1 MDDHQLTTP
10 SSPPSH
16 SPLPPAIW
24 IQVLTLA
31 WPALLQQLLN
41 LSVGFSDRLL
51 AGRFL
56 QVESAQQLASQ
67 SALTTASYLGFALSS
82 YNVLVV
88 VGSTALVAR
97 CIGAGDRAQAIRFT
111 NQSLFQAVM
120 FGLFASV
127 VGLLGMPSLLSALQL
142 HGEAADFALSYLNPL
157 FLLLVFQVIEAAGI
171 ACLVGAGDTRA
182 GLGVLAVVSFVNV
195 PLSWLCFYGWGP
207 VPSFGFAGI
216 AIGTALAH
224 TIGAL
229 LVLAMLARGR
239 AGLEFRWRELA
250 PEWTYQVRL
259 LRVSVPA
266 GLDNLALSCGQLWF
280 LGIVNGLGEAASGA
294 HGIAIYWEALGY
306 LSGAAFGTS
315 AMALVGQNLGAQ
327 RPDRAATSGWTAL
340 ALGAATMSLMG
351 VVFYT
356 LAEPM
361 FLLFCPAPG
370 QAPIVREGV
379 PVLRLVAF
387 VMPALAAC
395 IILTSAL
402 RGAGDTRVPL
412 IFTIVGFFAVRIP
425 LAYFLTLS
433 EVNLGPLGVW
443 PGVGLGLIGAWLAMI
458 SDIGLRGIFF
468 MARFASGRWQRIQ
481 V

>member
-1 MDDHQLTTP
+1 MDDHQLTAP
-10 SSPPSH
+10 APAPPV
-16 SPLPPAIW
+16 IW
-24 IQVLTLA
+24 VQVLTLA

-51 AGRFL
+51 AGRLL
-56 QVESAQQLASQ
+56 QAASEQQLAAQ
-67 SALTTASYLGFALSS
+67 SALTTASYLGFALASF
-82 YNVLVV
+82 NVLVV

-97 CIGAGDRAQAIRFT
+97 CIGARNREEAIRFT
-111 NQSLFQAVM
+111 NQSLFQAM
-120 FGLFASV
+120 CFGLAMTV
-127 VGLLGMPSLLSALQL
+127 VGLLGLPSLLAALQL
-142 HGEAADFALSYLNPL
+142 EGEAARYALDYLNPL
-157 FLLLVFQVIEAAGI
+157 FLLLVFAVIEAAGI

-182 GLGVLAVVSFVNV
+182 GLAVLTVVSVVNV
-195 PLSWLCFYGWGP
+195 PLSWLCFHGGGP
-207 VPSFGFAGI
+207 IPRFGFAGI

-224 TIGAL
+224 TVGGL
-229 LVLAMLARGR
+229 LVLVLLARGR
-239 AGLEFRWRELA
+239 AGLEFRWRELV
-250 PEWTYQVRL
+250 PVWSLQVRL
-259 LRVSVPA
+259 LRVSIPA
-266 GLDNLALSCGQLWF
+266 GIDNLALTCGQLWF

-327 RPDRAATSGWTAL
+327 RPDRAAASGWTAF
-340 ALGAATMSLMG
+340 AMGAATMSLMG

-387 VMPALAAC
+387 AMPALAAC

-412 IFTIVGFFAVRIP
+412 LFTIIGFFGLRIP
-425 LAYFLTLS
+425 LAYFLTLAS
-433 EVNLGPLGVW
+433 VDLGPLGVW
-443 PGVGLGLIGAWLAMI
+443 PGAGLGLIGAWLAMV
-458 SDIGLRGIFF
+458 SDLGLRGLFF
-468 MARFASGRWQRIQ
+468 MVRFASGRWQRIQ